1 MRQASGTLE
10 GRGIASWYPLP
21 APAATEGV
29 ALIRAEPVAFL
40 HQKCSVMAPLWSSIL
55 DLSIKS
61 VPEDQVRRLRER
73 AKANHR
79 SLQGELRALIDEA
92 TGTPRRL
99 GIDEIVAR
107 VRGLNLTRRDE
118 AARLI
123 REDRDR

>member
-1 MRQASGTLE
+1 M
-10 GRGIASWYPLP
+10 
-21 APAATEGV
+21 
-29 ALIRAEPVAFL
+29 
-40 HQKCSVMAPLWSSIL
+40 
-55 DLSIKS
+55 DLSIKG

-92 TGTPRRL
+92 TGAPRSLTIDEVVAKVKRL
-99 GIDEIVAR
+99 GLV
-107 VRGLNLTRRDE
+107 RRDE

>member
-1 MRQASGTLE
+1 M
-10 GRGIASWYPLP
+10 
-21 APAATEGV
+21 
-29 ALIRAEPVAFL
+29 
-40 HQKCSVMAPLWSSIL
+40 

-92 TGTPRRL
+92 IGTPRQL
-99 GIDEIVAR
+99 TVDEVVAKVKTLAL
-107 VRGLNLTRRDE
+107 VRREE